1 VARNRFDSLRKESQD
16 LEMQIRQLTDALE
29 TLVRIQA
36 KYIEFCITLHVN
48 NRYAMNIFIYRSLE
62 SQLFNKANE
71 IQEDIS
77 SKRFDLR
84 VAQIHLAAVRAQ
96 VSKFYIQQVQVTN

>member
-1 VARNRFDSLRKESQD
+1 
-16 LEMQIRQLTDALE
+16 
-29 TLVRIQA
+29 
-36 KYIEFCITLHVN
+36 
-48 NRYAMNIFIYRSLE
+48 LE

-84 VAQIHLAAVRAQ
+84 VAQIHLAALRAQ
-96 VSKFYIQQVQVTN
+96 VSKINIFGMKSIIMIDQEALI